1 MHSRPHAGP
10 QIYYAE
16 QKPAVFLRKLESSRR
31 SSAIK
36 SVSSEGGEGVEAVA
50 LMYTHYFTMCKIESE
65 WDLLSS
71 TGSSARCSVM
81 S

>member
-16 QKPAVFLRKLESSRR
+16 QKPAVFLRKLESSSR

-36 SVSSEGGEGVEAVA
+36 SVSSEGGEAVEAPDSHFAFLHFFFSRYQKSIDDDV
-50 LMYTHYFTMCKIESE
+50 KDES
-65 WDLLSS
+65 
-71 TGSSARCSVM
+71 
-81 S
+81 